1 MTGEGLTGT
10 GPLPAG
16 AGVRNVEGT
25 DAIDSPSAFP
35 HPNAM
40 SSTATVRST
49 GDFHADHRYEYA
61 RTAFDERDF
70 EAAADLARQVLEL
83 APDFAPAHAMLGRS
97 LAASGARE
105 EAVSAL
111 RRALTLEPEDALG
124 VRLDLA
130 QLGALAPNEA
140 ITDGYVR
147 ALFDD
152 YAPKF
157 DRHLTKSLAYRGPQL
172 IADALRR
179 ACSKRL
185 RDYRFGAAFDLGC
198 GTGLMAQELA
208 GLRASI
214 EGVDLSPRMLEKAHK
229 TKLYDALHEGELVA
243 FLGGRRAGE
252 ADLVVAAD
260 VFVYM
265 AALDAVFREAHRV
278 LAREG
283 LFAFT
288 VQAYKGEGYVLG
300 GDARYAHS
308 ESYLHGLADSAG
320 FDVVIFERVSTRE
333 DRGVPVPGFLAVLQR

>member
-1 MTGEGLTGT
+1 M
-10 GPLPAG
+10 
-16 AGVRNVEGT
+16 
-25 DAIDSPSAFP
+25 P
-35 HPNAM
+35 HAA
-40 SSTATVRST
+40 TARST
-49 GDFHADHRYEYA
+49 GDFHADRRYEYA
-61 RTAFDERDF
+61 RAAFEEGDF

-83 APDFAPAHAMLGRS
+83 VPDFAPAQAMLGR
-97 LAASGARE
+97 AAAELGSAE
-105 EAVSAL
+105 EAVNAL
-111 RRALTLEPEDALG
+111 HRALALEPEDALG

-130 QLGALAPNEA
+130 RLGALAPEDA

-157 DRHLTKSLAYRGPQL
+157 DRHLTRSLAYRGPAL

-179 ACSKRL
+179 ACSR
-185 RDYRFGAAFDLGC
+185 RMREYRFGASLDLGC

-208 GLRASI
+208 GCCASI
-214 EGVDLSPRMLEKAHK
+214 EGVDLSPRMLEKAQK

-243 FLGGRRAGE
+243 FLDGRRTGE

-278 LAREG
+278 LGREG

-288 VQAYKGEGYVLG
+288 VQAHEGDGYVLG
-300 GDARYAHS
+300 PDARYAHS
-308 ESYLHGLADSAG
+308 ESYLRALADDAG

-333 DRGVPVPGFLAVLQR
+333 DRGVPVPGLLVVMQR